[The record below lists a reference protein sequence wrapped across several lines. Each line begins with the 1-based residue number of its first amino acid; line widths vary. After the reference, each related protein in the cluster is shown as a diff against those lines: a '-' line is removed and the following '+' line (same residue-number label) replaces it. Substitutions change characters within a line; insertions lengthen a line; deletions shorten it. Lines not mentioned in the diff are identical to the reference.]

1 MSIALNYLVNSIK
14 GNELD
19 VPLHQHWHDIHVR
32 RWIVFLTAII
42 ASVAAYFGSLL
53 MTPVFEAKTTFFL
66 AANAVP
72 TAYVGPQPDAPQQP
86 LFPVPE
92 EKAASLDI
100 GILRG
105 EEMMS
110 RLATAVNMPRADL
123 EKQMDVTVSNEFMI
137 DVYVR
142 NPDPERASEIANR
155 VPVVYTD
162 FHRQSMRKRAS
173 DVAAA
178 LSARRDKL
186 IEERAALRDRLQ
198 VSRTES
204 LSTADRAALAQ
215 FQNERATAQI
225 ELDALKGRLDQA
237 SARQATLKIALI
249 DEAKIYRDGQTI
261 DTTTALDG
269 MLERVLE
276 LQVNLTS
283 DNFGPTSPQRV
294 AIEEQIAAIQA
305 AMETERQRLADAI
318 SKPQGSLYE
327 SLRLELVLASAE
339 IAELTAAQIS
349 GKSRLDTATIR
360 FENVLAAVGQNDTV
374 SESLA
379 QISAQIT
386 TVAANLA
393 SAQLQAQNASAPIV
407 VVSKATPPTRPS
419 FPLPIL
425 NAIVAGLCGLIFGTY
440 YALYL
445 AHADRGRQVRRSEK
459 TKLPY
464 FSSDEIEQ
472 LRKAGQ

>member
-1 MSIALNYLVNSIK
+1 LINLTK

-32 RWIVFLTAII
+32 RWLVFLTAAAAAI
-42 ASVAAYFGSLL
+42 AAYFGSLV

-72 TAYVGPQPDAPQQP
+72 TAYVGPLPDAPQQP
-86 LFPVPE
+86 LFPIPE

-105 EEMMS
+105 QEMMS
-110 RLATAVNMPRADL
+110 RLAIAVDMPQGDL

-142 NPDPERASEIANR
+142 DPDPERASAIANQ
-155 VPVVYTD
+155 VPVVYAD
-162 FHRQSMRKRAS
+162 FHRQSMRGRAA

-178 LSARRDKL
+178 LSARYDELLAKRVL
-186 IEERAALRDRLQ
+186 LRAQLQ
-198 VSRTES
+198 FSRTQS
-204 LSTADRAALAQ
+204 VSTADRSALAQ
-215 FQNERATAQI
+215 LQRERDAAQT
-225 ELDALKGRLDQA
+225 EVNALQGRLDQA
-237 SARQATLKIALI
+237 NARRLALAAALQT
-249 DEAKIYRDGQTI
+249 EAQIYREGQTI
-261 DTTTALDG
+261 DTTAALDG

-276 LQVNLTS
+276 LQVDLTS
-283 DNFGPTSPQRV
+283 VNFGPSSPQRV
-294 AIEEQIAAIQA
+294 AIEEQIVAIQA
-305 AMETERQRLADAI
+305 AMEAERERLADAQ

-327 SLRLELVLASAE
+327 SLRLELVLADAT
-339 IAELTAAQIS
+339 IAELAAAQVA
-349 GKSRLDTATIR
+349 GESRLNATTAR
-360 FENVLAAVGQNDTV
+360 FENVLVAVGQTDTI
-374 SESLA
+374 SEGLA
-379 QISAQIT
+379 QIGAEIS
-386 TVAANLA
+386 TVAGNMA

-407 VVSKATPPTRPS
+407 VVSKATPPTRAS

-445 AHADRGRQVRRSEK
+445 AHADRGGQVRRSEK
-459 TKLPY
+459 AKIPFFTP
-464 FSSDEIEQ
+464 DEIVQ
-472 LRKAGQ
+472 LHGLGK